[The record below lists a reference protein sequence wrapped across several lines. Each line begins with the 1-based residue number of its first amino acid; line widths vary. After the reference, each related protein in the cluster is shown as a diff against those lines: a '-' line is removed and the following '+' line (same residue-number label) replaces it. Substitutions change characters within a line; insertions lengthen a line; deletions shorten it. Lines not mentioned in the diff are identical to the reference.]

1 MAKKTILLGEDEK
14 DVAEMYKI
22 AFEEAGFKVLLAFDG
37 EEVITMAKKERPD
50 VLLLDI
56 NMPKKDG
63 FAVLKEASEDEELYD
78 ALKAVPIIMLTN
90 YSNSQDIDYCMKNG
104 AQDFIVKAEWK
115 PKQIVEKVNDHL
127 KK

>member
-22 AFEEAGFKVLLAFDG
+22 AFEGAGFEVLLALDG
-37 EEVITMAKKERPD
+37 EEVVKMAKEKRPD
-50 VLLLDI
+50 ALLLDI

-63 FAVLKEASEDEELYD
+63 FAVLKEASEEKELYD
-78 ALKAVPIIMLTN
+78 ALKTAPIIMLTN

-115 PKQIVEKVNDHL
+115 PKQIVEKVINHL
-127 KK
+127 K